1 MDEETNEELTE
12 QQDSEDEL
20 TDLQADFDALI
31 KKDKEEGV
39 PLSAESLQKA
49 LADCTYA
56 EQAVVSAVVG
66 NYLTCGSNWVILPK
80 LTKDIEELVADL
92 IYRGSCKLWK
102 FTFGG
107 VLEVSP
113 RWLNEKLSFLGTNT
127 LKETISKAK
136 GNWSRVQEYFCSED
150 TPDEGYVIFWGVTDE
165 DKMNLTDSAD
175 DKDAIPCFN
184 VSMQALRAQL
194 SKVGYELCGLGQ
206 CGMLP
211 QAQGILALYWKVD
224 KDYGEMSNEE
234 QEALMQGIRDTVTFD
249 INNVDIEL

>member
-1 MDEETNEELTE
+1 MGEVD
-12 QQDSEDEL
+12 
-20 TDLQADFDALI
+20 DLQADFDALI
-31 KKDKEEGV
+31 EEAKRKEEEGV
-39 PLSAESLQKA
+39 PLSAEALQKA
-49 LADCTYA
+49 LADCSYA

-66 NYLTCGSNWVILPK
+66 NYLTYGSNWVILPN
-80 LTKDIEELVADL
+80 LTKDIKELVDGL
-92 IYRGSCKLWK
+92 VQQGICKLWK
-102 FTFGG
+102 LTFGG

-113 RWLNEKLSFLGTNT
+113 RWLNEKLSFLGAKT
-127 LKETISKAK
+127 LQEALGKSKA
-136 GNWSRVQEYFCSED
+136 GWSKVQKYFCSKD
-150 TPDEGYVIFWGVTDE
+150 TPDEGYVILWGVTNE
-165 DKMNLTDSAD
+165 DKMNLTDSTD

-194 SKVGYELCGLGQ
+194 FKVGYELCGLEQ

>member
-1 MDEETNEELTE
+1 MGEVD
-12 QQDSEDEL
+12 
-20 TDLQADFDALI
+20 DLQADFDALI
-31 KKDKEEGV
+31 EEAKRKEEEGV
-39 PLSAESLQKA
+39 PLSAEALQKA
-49 LADCTYA
+49 LADCSYA

-66 NYLTCGSNWVILPK
+66 NYLTYGSNWVILPN
-80 LTKDIEELVADL
+80 LTRGIEELVDGL
-92 IYRGSCKLWK
+92 VQQGICKLWK
-102 FTFGG
+102 LTFGG

-113 RWLNEKLSFLGTNT
+113 RWLSEKLSFLGAKT
-127 LKETISKAK
+127 LQEALDKSKA
-136 GNWSRVQEYFCSED
+136 GWSKVQKYFCSKD
-150 TPDEGYVIFWGVTDE
+150 TPDEGYVILWGVTNE
-165 DKMNLTDSAD
+165 DKMNLTDSTD

-194 SKVGYELCGLGQ
+194 FKVGYELCGLEQ

>member
-1 MDEETNEELTE
+1 MGEVD
-12 QQDSEDEL
+12 
-20 TDLQADFDALI
+20 DLQADFDALI
-31 KKDKEEGV
+31 EEAKRKEEEGV
-39 PLSAESLQKA
+39 PLSAEALQKA
-49 LADCTYA
+49 LADCSYA

-66 NYLTCGSNWVILPK
+66 NYLTYGSNWVILPN
-80 LTKDIEELVADL
+80 LTKDIKELVDGPVQQG
-92 IYRGSCKLWK
+92 ICKLWK
-102 FTFGG
+102 LTFGG

-113 RWLNEKLSFLGTNT
+113 RWLNGKLSFLGAKT
-127 LKETISKAK
+127 LQEALGKSKA
-136 GNWSRVQEYFCSED
+136 GWSKVQKYFCSKD
-150 TPDEGYVIFWGVTDE
+150 TPDEGYVILWGVTNE
-165 DKMNLTDSAD
+165 DKMNLTDSTD

-194 SKVGYELCGLGQ
+194 FKVGYELCGLEQ

>member
-1 MDEETNEELTE
+1 MGEVD
-12 QQDSEDEL
+12 
-20 TDLQADFDALI
+20 DLQADFDALI
-31 KKDKEEGV
+31 EEAKRKEEEGV
-39 PLSAESLQKA
+39 PLSAEALQKA
-49 LADCTYA
+49 LADCSYA

-66 NYLTCGSNWVILPK
+66 NYLTYGSNWVILPN
-80 LTKDIEELVADL
+80 LTKDIKELVDGL
-92 IYRGSCKLWK
+92 VQQGICKLWK
-102 FTFGG
+102 LTFGG

-113 RWLNEKLSFLGTNT
+113 RWLNEKLSFLGAKT
-127 LKETISKAK
+127 LQEALGKSKA
-136 GNWSRVQEYFCSED
+136 GWSKVQKYFCSKD
-150 TPDEGYVIFWGVTDE
+150 TPDEGYVILWGVTNE
-165 DKMNLTDSAD
+165 DKMNLTDSID

-194 SKVGYELCGLGQ
+194 FKVGYELCGLEQ

-234 QEALMQGIRDTVTFD
+234 REALMQGIRDTVTFD

>member
-1 MDEETNEELTE
+1 MGEVD
-12 QQDSEDEL
+12 
-20 TDLQADFDALI
+20 DLQADFDALI
-31 KKDKEEGV
+31 EEAKRKEEEGV
-39 PLSAESLQKA
+39 PLSAEALQKA
-49 LADCTYA
+49 LADCSYA

-66 NYLTCGSNWVILPK
+66 NYLTYGSNWVILPN
-80 LTKDIEELVADL
+80 LTRDIEELVDGL
-92 IYRGSCKLWK
+92 VQQGICKLWK
-102 FTFGG
+102 LTFGG

-113 RWLNEKLSFLGTNT
+113 RWLNEKLSFLGAKT
-127 LKETISKAK
+127 LQEALDKSKA
-136 GNWSRVQEYFCSED
+136 GWSKVQKYFCSKD
-150 TPDEGYVIFWGVTDE
+150 TPDEGYVILWGVTNE
-165 DKMNLTDSAD
+165 DKMNLTDSTD

-194 SKVGYELCGLGQ
+194 FKVGYELCGLEQ

>member
-1 MDEETNEELTE
+1 MDEETNEELDDF
-12 QQDSEDEL
+12 QSDNDEL

-66 NYLTCGSNWVILPK
+66 NYLTYGSNWVILPK

-92 IYRGSCKLWK
+92 IQQGICKLWK

-113 RWLNEKLSFLGTNT
+113 RWLNKKLSFLGTNT
-127 LKETISKAK
+127 LKEAIGRAK
-136 GNWSRVQEYFCSED
+136 SNWSRVKEYFCSED
-150 TPDEGYVIFWGVTDE
+150 TPDEGYVIFWGVINE

-194 SKVGYELCGLGQ
+194 LKVGYELCGLEQ

-211 QAQGILALYWKVD
+211 QAQGILALYWKAD
-224 KDYGEMSNEE
+224 KDYGEMPEEE
-234 QEALMQGIRDTVTFD
+234 QESIIQGIRDAVTFD
-249 INNVDIEL
+249 INDVDLEL

>member
-1 MDEETNEELTE
+1 MGEVD
-12 QQDSEDEL
+12 
-20 TDLQADFDALI
+20 DLQADFDALI
-31 KKDKEEGV
+31 EEAKRKEEEGV
-39 PLSAESLQKA
+39 PLSAEALQKA
-49 LADCTYA
+49 LADCSYA

-66 NYLTCGSNWVILPK
+66 NYLTYGSNWVILPN
-80 LTKDIEELVADL
+80 LTKDIEELVDGL
-92 IYRGSCKLWK
+92 VQQGICKLWK
-102 FTFGG
+102 LTFGG

-113 RWLNEKLSFLGTNT
+113 RWLNEKLSFLGAKT
-127 LKETISKAK
+127 LQEALGKSKA
-136 GNWSRVQEYFCSED
+136 GWSKVQKYFCSKD
-150 TPDEGYVIFWGVTDE
+150 TPDEGYVILWGVTNE
-165 DKMNLTDSAD
+165 DKMNLTDSTD

-194 SKVGYELCGLGQ
+194 LKVGYELCGLEQ

-211 QAQGILALYWKVD
+211 QAQGILALYWKID

>member
-1 MDEETNEELTE
+1 MGEVD
-12 QQDSEDEL
+12 
-20 TDLQADFDALI
+20 DLQADFDALI
-31 KKDKEEGV
+31 EEAKRKEEEGV
-39 PLSAESLQKA
+39 PLSAEALQKA
-49 LADCTYA
+49 LADCSYA

-66 NYLTCGSNWVILPK
+66 NYLTYGSNWVILPN
-80 LTKDIEELVADL
+80 LTKDIKELVDGL
-92 IYRGSCKLWK
+92 VQQGICKLWK
-102 FTFGG
+102 LTFGG

-113 RWLNEKLSFLGTNT
+113 RWLNEKLSFLGAKT
-127 LKETISKAK
+127 LQEALGKSKA
-136 GNWSRVQEYFCSED
+136 GWSKVQKYFCSKD
-150 TPDEGYVIFWGVTDE
+150 TPDEGYVILWGVTNE
-165 DKMNLTDSAD
+165 DKMNLTDSTD

-194 SKVGYELCGLGQ
+194 FKVGYELCGLEQ

-211 QAQGILALYWKVD
+211 QAQGILALYWNAD

>member
-1 MDEETNEELTE
+1 MGEVD
-12 QQDSEDEL
+12 
-20 TDLQADFDALI
+20 DLQADFDALI
-31 KKDKEEGV
+31 EEAKRKEEEGV
-39 PLSAESLQKA
+39 PLSAEALQKA
-49 LADCTYA
+49 LADCSYA

-66 NYLTCGSNWVILPK
+66 NYLTYGSNWVILPN
-80 LTKDIEELVADL
+80 LTRDIEELVDGL
-92 IYRGSCKLWK
+92 VQQGICKLWK
-102 FTFGG
+102 LTFGG

-113 RWLNEKLSFLGTNT
+113 RWLSEKLSFLGAKT
-127 LKETISKAK
+127 LQEALGKSKA
-136 GNWSRVQEYFCSED
+136 GWSKVQKYFCSKD
-150 TPDEGYVIFWGVTDE
+150 TPDEGYVILWGVTNE
-165 DKMNLTDSAD
+165 DKMNLTDSTD

-194 SKVGYELCGLGQ
+194 FKVGYELCGLEQ

>member
-1 MDEETNEELTE
+1 MGEVD
-12 QQDSEDEL
+12 
-20 TDLQADFDALI
+20 DLQADFDALI
-31 KKDKEEGV
+31 EEAKRKEEEGV
-39 PLSAESLQKA
+39 PLSAEALQKA
-49 LADCTYA
+49 LADCSYA

-66 NYLTCGSNWVILPK
+66 NYLTYGSNWVILPN
-80 LTKDIEELVADL
+80 LTRDIEELVDGL
-92 IYRGSCKLWK
+92 VQQGICKLWK
-102 FTFGG
+102 LTFGG

-113 RWLNEKLSFLGTNT
+113 RWLNGKLSFLGAKT
-127 LKETISKAK
+127 LQEALGKSKA
-136 GNWSRVQEYFCSED
+136 GWSKVQKYFCSKD
-150 TPDEGYVIFWGVTDE
+150 TPDEGYVILWGVTNE
-165 DKMNLTDSAD
+165 DKMNLTDSTD

-184 VSMQALRAQL
+184 VSIQALRAQL
-194 SKVGYELCGLGQ
+194 FKVGYELCGLEQ

>member
-66 NYLTCGSNWVILPK
+66 NYLTYGSNWVILPK

-92 IYRGSCKLWK
+92 IYRGICKLWK

-194 SKVGYELCGLGQ
+194 SKVGYELCGLGR
-206 CGMLP
+206 CGMHP

>member
-1 MDEETNEELTE
+1 MGEVD
-12 QQDSEDEL
+12 
-20 TDLQADFDALI
+20 DLQADFDALI
-31 KKDKEEGV
+31 EEAKRKEEEGV

-56 EQAVVSAVVG
+56 EQAAVSAVVG
-66 NYLTCGSNWVILPK
+66 NYLTYGSNWVILPK

-92 IYRGSCKLWK
+92 IRQGICKLWK
-102 FTFGG
+102 LTFGG

-113 RWLNEKLSFLGTNT
+113 RWLNEKLSFLGVET
-127 LKETISKAK
+127 LQEALGKSKA
-136 GNWSRVQEYFCSED
+136 GWSKVQKYFCSKD
-150 TPDEGYVIFWGVTDE
+150 TPDEGYVILWGVANE

-194 SKVGYELCGLGQ
+194 FKVGYELCGLEQ

-211 QAQGILALYWKVD
+211 QAQGILALYWKAD
-224 KDYGEMSNEE
+224 KDYGEMSAEE
-234 QEALMQGIRDTVTFD
+234 QESLMQGIRDAVTFD
-249 INNVDIEL
+249 INDVDIEL